1 MMLSESISEAIRLL
15 VNFDPD
21 FSSAVK
27 TSLGIA
33 ACSTLL
39 SAGLGIPMGFV
50 IGISNFRGK
59 RALTVILNTLM
70 ALPTVVIGLVG
81 YSFLSRSG
89 PFGKFGLLFTPA
101 AMVLGQWVLALPIVA
116 GLSLA
121 ATNSIDKRAWNTA
134 LTLGSGSV
142 RASWMMLCE
151 GRFAYLAAVVAGFGR
166 VFGEIG
172 ISLML
177 GGNIK
182 SYTRTMTT
190 TIALE
195 TSKGEFGLGLALGS
209 ILLLAA
215 LAVNLFFQLLQ
226 GKSERP

>member
-1 MMLSESISEAIRLL
+1 MLSEAVSEAIRLF

-21 FSSAVK
+21 FSSAVR
-27 TSLGIA
+27 TSLVVA

-39 SAGLGIPMGFV
+39 SAGFGIPVGFV
-50 IGISNFRGK
+50 IGISNFKGK
-59 RALTVILNTLM
+59 RVLTIILNTLM
-70 ALPTVVIGLVG
+70 ALPTVVIGLIG

-89 PFGKFGLLFTPA
+89 PFGRFGLLFTPA
-101 AMVLGQWVLALPIVA
+101 AMVLGQWILAMPIVA

-121 ATNSIDKRAWNTA
+121 ATESIDKRAWNTA
-134 LTLGSGSV
+134 LSLGSGSI

-151 GRFAYLAAVVAGFGR
+151 GRCAYLAAVVAGFGR
-166 VFGEIG
+166 VFGEVG

-182 SYTRTMTT
+182 YYTRTMTT

-209 ILLLAA
+209 ILLLVA
-215 LAVNLFFQLLQ
+215 LAVNFSFQVLQ
-226 GKSERP
+226 GKVERP